1 MSLKDSVRDYWD
13 KASCGEDLYLSSA
26 SREGYREQA
35 KARYRLEGEMIFP
48 FAHFQ
53 DSRGLEVLEIG
64 VGLGADHQQFA
75 QAGARLTG
83 IDITPR
89 AVAHTQQRLEFFGLN
104 SSLKEADAEN
114 LPFAA
119 ECFDLVYSWGVLHHS
134 PDTQSA
140 INEVFRVLKWGGV
153 ARIMIYNKYSII
165 GLMLLL
171 RYGLGSF
178 RPWRSLKSIYA
189 QHLESPGTKAYS
201 RQEALALFNDFTH
214 VQISTPLGHGD
225 LLISAVG
232 QRHRGLALSLAR
244 LLWPRW
250 FIKTFFPKRG
260 LAMLITAYK

>member
-1 MSLKDSVRDYWD
+1 
-13 KASCGEDLYLSSA
+13 
-26 SREGYREQA
+26 
-35 KARYRLEGEMIFP
+35 MIFP

-53 DSRGLEVLEIG
+53 ESRGLEVLEIG

-89 AVAHTQQRLEFFGLN
+89 AVAHTQQRLESFGLN

-119 ECFDLVYSWGVLHHS
+119 ECFDIVYSWGVLHHS

-140 INEVFRVLKWGGV
+140 INEVFRVFKWGGV
-153 ARIMIYNKYSII
+153 ARIMIYNKYSIV
-165 GLMLLL
+165 GLMLWL
-171 RYGLGSF
+171 RYGLGCF

-189 QHLESPGTKAYS
+189 QYLESPGTKAFS
-201 RQEALALFNDFTH
+201 RQEALIMFADFTH
-214 VQISTPLGHGD
+214 VEIKTPFGHGD
-225 LLISAVG
+225 LLTSEVG
-232 QRHRGLALSLAR
+232 QRHRGFVLSLVR

-250 FIKTFFPKRG
+250 FIRTFLPQCG

>member
-1 MSLKDSVRDYWD
+1 MSLKDSVRDFWD
-13 KASCGEDLYLSSA
+13 KASCGEDLYLSST

-104 SSLKEADAEN
+104 SSLKQADTEN

-119 ECFDLVYSWGVLHHS
+119 ECFDLVYSWGVLHHT

-153 ARIMIYNKYSII
+153 ARVMIYHKWSVV
-165 GLMLLL
+165 GFMLWL
-171 RYGLGSF
+171 RYGFGSC
-178 RPWRSLKSIYA
+178 RPWRSLKSIYSH
-189 QHLESPGTKAYS
+189 HLESPGTKAYS
-201 RQEALALFNDFTH
+201 RQEALALFADFTH
-214 VQISTPLGHGD
+214 IEISTPLGHGD
-225 LLISAVG
+225 LLTSSAG
-232 QRHRGLALSLAR
+232 QRHRGLVLSLAR

-250 FIKTFFPKRG
+250 FIRTFFSKRG
-260 LAMLITAYK
+260 LTMLITAYK